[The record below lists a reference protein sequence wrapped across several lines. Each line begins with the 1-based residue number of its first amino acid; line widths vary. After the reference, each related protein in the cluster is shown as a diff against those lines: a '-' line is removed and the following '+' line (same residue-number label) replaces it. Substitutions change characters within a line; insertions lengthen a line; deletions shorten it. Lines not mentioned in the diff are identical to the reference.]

1 MIKFLHIK
9 CAGMG
14 ILEVFFDA
22 KVTKTL
28 VLCSDKIF
36 AALTLDNRFEMKK
49 VRRRYLFQKKFNC
62 HKAR

>member
-1 MIKFLHIK
+1 
-9 CAGMG
+9 MG

-36 AALTLDNRFEMKK
+36 AALTLDNRLGMKK
-49 VRRRYLFQKKFNC
+49 LRRRYLFQKKFNC

>member
-1 MIKFLHIK
+1 M
-9 CAGMG
+9 
-14 ILEVFFDA
+14 EVFFDA

-49 VRRRYLFQKKFNC
+49 VRRRYLFSKKLNR
-62 HKAR
+62 HKAL

>member
-1 MIKFLHIK
+1 
-9 CAGMG
+9 MG

-36 AALTLDNRFEMKK
+36 AALTLDNRLGMKK
-49 VRRRYLFQKKFNC
+49 GEEEISIPKEIQLS
-62 HKAR
+62 